1 MRSFAPTPSQRA
13 PPQAG
18 FAKELEI
25 FDLMHTH
32 TPSKYDGPS
41 PLPFSTVPL
50 TPCARPSKQAYV
62 PAGDSCETFHE
73 IISPTH
79 SKDEGRN
86 ALNVDKA
93 VPAIRKEVRPVETD
107 ALDGEEHVLAIE
119 HPYET
124 DLHVR
129 RVSARRGGAR
139 RAHGG
144 HVEFVVER
152 AQSCVLQEL
161 PPGARASGFSE
172 RYKENERERTNRRTE
187 GPSWELRRLWC
198 GAGGGTLGQQ
208 ATGATGEV
216 CAPRSASVRTAARRP
231 RS

>member
-1 MRSFAPTPSQRA
+1 
-13 PPQAG
+13 
-18 FAKELEI
+18 
-25 FDLMHTH
+25 MHTH
-32 TPSKYDGPS
+32 TPSKYDCPS

-161 PPGARASGFSE
+161 PPGARASGLA
-172 RYKENERERTNRRTE
+172 R
-187 GPSWELRRLWC
+187 
-198 GAGGGTLGQQ
+198 GTKK
-208 ATGATGEV
+208 T
-216 CAPRSASVRTAARRP
+216 RDRKSVV
-231 RS
+231 